1 MYKIQD
7 SLLETKLKK
16 TKSDNLFLL
25 VIAFLLSL
33 MLAIM
38 LLSNYVFLNVQ
49 VLGPSME
56 PTLQSEDVLIAN
68 RIKTPKRYSIIII
81 KGEKE
86 DWLIKRVIGV
96 GGDTVKI
103 EGGYVYVNGELIDE
117 PYLKKQGIT
126 YYPHVTD
133 KNSVQKKEWQIK
145 EGEIFYLGD
154 NRTNSSDSRYEYFG
168 TCTEN
173 QVVGVV
179 ENWSIGARKFLKVIT
194 GNV

>member
-25 VIAFLLSL
+25 AIAFLLS
-33 MLAIM
+33 IM
-38 LLSNYVFLNVQ
+38 LTIMILSNHVFLNVQ

-56 PTLQSEDVLIAN
+56 PTLQSNDVLIAN
-68 RIKTPKRYSIIII
+68 RIKKAQRFSIIII

-103 EGGYVYVNGELIDE
+103 EGGYVYVNGELIEE
-117 PYLKKQGIT
+117 PYLKKQGFIKRGST
-126 YYPHVTD
+126 YYR
-133 KNSVQKKEWQIK
+133 I
-145 EGEIFYLGD
+145 
-154 NRTNSSDSRYEYFG
+154 
-168 TCTEN
+168 EN
-173 QVVGVV
+173 DIAFCITLDFPSYVKT
-179 ENWSIGARKFLKVIT
+179 WCHILPLYMPTARR
-194 GNV
+194 